1 MSAQKPLKR
10 GTLNC
15 PACHETLHF
24 EVKGQMR
31 VVRDGALTARCQTC
45 KVFYKVE
52 PNEQHN

>member
-1 MSAQKPLKR
+1 MKDQKPLKR

-15 PACHETLHF
+15 PTCHEPMHF

-31 VVRDGALTARCQTC
+31 VVRDGALTARCQPC

-52 PNEQHN
+52 PNEQH